1 MDDNQSDGTG
11 LVPGRPRTQAGEWA
25 LDMPQVGDGR
35 TASMLPL
42 VVLYQRAWDL
52 AKTAEV
58 SLACLMHSAEAAALA
73 DAIRHLLDEAGD
85 EEGSTRWTARCSE
98 ARHLGVVL
106 QDALVEEREIG
117 S

>member
-52 AKTAEV
+52 AQAAEV
-58 SLACLMHSAEAAALA
+58 SFAGLMHSAEAAALA
-73 DAIRHLLDEAGD
+73 DAIRHLLDDVGD
-85 EEGSTRWTARCSE
+85 REGSTRWSVRFSE
-98 ARHLGVVL
+98 ARHLSAVL
-106 QDALVEEREIG
+106 QDALTEGKDTE

>member
-1 MDDNQSDGTG
+1 
-11 LVPGRPRTQAGEWA
+11 
-25 LDMPQVGDGR
+25 
-35 TASMLPL
+35 
-42 VVLYQRAWDL
+42 
-52 AKTAEV
+52 
-58 SLACLMHSAEAAALA
+58 MHSAEAAALA

-106 QDALVEEREIG
+106 QDALVEGREIE

>member
-52 AKTAEV
+52 AQAEEV
-58 SLACLMHSAEAAALA
+58 SLACLVHSAEAAALA
-73 DAIRHLLDEAGD
+73 DAIRHLLDEVGD
-85 EEGSTRWTARCSE
+85 QEGSTRWSVRLSE
-98 ARHLGVVL
+98 ARHLSAVL
-106 QDALVEEREIG
+106 QDALTEGREAE

>member
-52 AKTAEV
+52 AKAEEV
-58 SLACLMHSAEAAALA
+58 SLACLVHSAEAAALA
-73 DAIRHLLDEAGD
+73 DAIRHLLDEVGD
-85 EEGSTRWTARCSE
+85 QEGSTRWSVRLSE
-98 ARHLGVVL
+98 ARHLSAVL
-106 QDALVEEREIG
+106 QDALTEGREAE